1 MNLGMEKPLGT
12 VIWTSDSVSLKKTGE
27 KSYVFWVLCSQDP
40 DLGWRNFFFLLFAVS
55 QCGLIIY
62 LVIGKA
68 EVQEW
73 AKERMMTHLWR

>member
-1 MNLGMEKPLGT
+1 MNLGMENPWKLSSEL
-12 VIWTSDSVSLKKTGE
+12 VIQFHQKRE

-40 DLGWRNFFFLLFAVS
+40 DLGWRNYFFLLFAVS

-62 LVIGKA
+62 LVFGKA

-73 AKERMMTHLWR
+73 AKERMMTHL